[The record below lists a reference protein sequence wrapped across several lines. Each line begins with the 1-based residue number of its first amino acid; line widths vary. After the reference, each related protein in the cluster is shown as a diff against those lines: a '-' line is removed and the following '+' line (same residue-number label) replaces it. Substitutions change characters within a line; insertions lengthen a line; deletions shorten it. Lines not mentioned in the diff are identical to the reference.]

1 MSNREKFQ
9 DKVNELN
16 SSLNDE
22 TRAVEV
28 DTVVKNFDVA
38 KSHLFTED
46 GEIKGGFKTIV
57 NASQNVVDGVKE
69 SKPSQVEDLSIMQL
83 DKSAS
88 NKTIKT
94 LTSDEI
100 TNYTAITG
108 VSENSQNGFLDVVI
122 SAPYPEALSTALKNN
137 VENIEK
143 VEIETAVR
151 RLIDLDEHD
160 DPNIQSVIDNAYKTI
175 SSQSKVAN
183 KAVANILNSS
193 SQLLKKSQSGFGST
207 IENLVEK
214 TFRSAESIL
223 SPALYKDGIAKNIT
237 EEDLQKVVQFANNK
251 RYDKA
256 ALILTEY
263 SDKTLL
269 ELSDLVKQINN
280 KASNN
285 LLNPDISPLDLEIQR
300 TDIFKNLWREENT
313 LLDGKVLKP
322 IIGNE
327 ITPEVLNL
335 ERDIKEVI
343 VMFLPKKDTTVEE
356 YHQLYV
362 DAYNHGINQHFYIG
376 YDSITYRGRPLEI
389 ESKNTR
395 CITNNHFEKS
405 IIIGINVDET
415 SQDNKIKPG
424 QVDNLV
430 ELLEQIITAKP
441 GIQIF
446 SAKDVGWVY
455 DVNTEA
461 LDIQVLLKSRLKRP
475 NSEDYDPKTS
485 DPLDQETLATLEK

>member
-46 GEIKGGFKTIV
+46 GEIKGGFKTVV

-122 SAPYPEALSTALKNN
+122 SAPYPEALSTALKN
-137 VENIEK
+137 IGGILL
-143 VEIETAVR
+143 EIY
-151 RLIDLDEHD
+151 

-237 EEDLQKVVQFANNK
+237 EEDLQKVVQFANNE